1 MHKPGES
8 VVSIDAGSAQDW
20 LHLLA
25 FGCGLAAAS
34 AILGAVVGL
43 IFRGRIVAQ
52 IIASVIVSIAFS
64 AVLEWRLGGP
74 GEWSWRY
81 PITSLAYLFAPA
93 VLFIGAPILFAALLV
108 GRLCMRH
115 KSI

>member
-1 MHKPGES
+1 M
-8 VVSIDAGSAQDW
+8 DADRASDW

-34 AILGAVVGL
+34 AILGAVVGF

-52 IIASVIVSIAFS
+52 LIASVIVSIAFF
-64 AVLEWRLGGP
+64 AVLEWRLGGSD
-74 GEWSWRY
+74 EWSWRY
-81 PITSLAYLFAPA
+81 PSTSLAYLFVPA
-93 VLFIGAPILFAALLV
+93 VLLIGAPTLFAALLV